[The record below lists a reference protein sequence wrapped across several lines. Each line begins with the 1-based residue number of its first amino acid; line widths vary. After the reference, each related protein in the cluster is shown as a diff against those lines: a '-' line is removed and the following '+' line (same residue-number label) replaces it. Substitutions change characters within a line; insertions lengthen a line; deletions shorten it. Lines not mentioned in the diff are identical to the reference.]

1 MRILTDILGLV
12 LIVLVVQDAF
22 ETVILPHRIARRIR
36 ITRFSSSHR
45 GGIDQQSIFP
55 MVPEAREKGTLARRS
70 GRNHALFRPKPP
82 HLLR

>member
-22 ETVILPHRIARRIR
+22 KTIILPHRIARRIR

-55 MVPEAREKGTLARRS
+55 MVPVRS
-70 GRNHALFRPKPP
+70 TGER
-82 HLLR
+82 HLSSPLWA